1 MVESRMHRPTARFA
15 FKFLAPALL
24 CFLLAACAS
33 LDPNFPRSP
42 SYTIEPP
49 TDGRLSRYTD
59 ALLEGQHGYVSAFYI
74 LNRNDEALLWRLALA
89 DLAETSLDIQYF
101 IWQGDQSALLLMDRL
116 IRAADRGVR
125 VRLLVDDIT
134 VGMDDVPAALSHH
147 PNFEVRVFNPWEGR
161 SGGLSKGLEWLSKM
175 KRLNHRMHN
184 KLMVAD
190 NRMAIVGG
198 RNIGN
203 EYFGLAKK
211 YNFSD
216 LDLLGV
222 GPIAKDVSHAF
233 DIFWNSVYAYPGKGM
248 APEIDHEKGLQEI
261 REYLSEV
268 FADPKTQEML
278 TAFPLTPVD
287 WQTDLDML
295 RENHHVG
302 DGTIVYDQP
311 LIGKDLPPVQ
321 IMESLSIFAA
331 KAQNELLISSPY
343 FIPGDNFVRNLGAFT
358 KEGISV
364 KILTNS
370 LGSTNHPIVVS
381 AARDYRRPVIAAG
394 GELYEMRHDAAVAA
408 EYNTPPIQSKAFG
421 LHSKVFTMDRVQA
434 FVGSLNL
441 DPRSIYINT
450 EMGMLVT
457 SESLT
462 SAISDLILRD
472 MQPEN
477 AWRLSVNEKDEVLWT
492 SSAGTVDRDP
502 ARNWWQRFQVWFF
515 GLFPLEDQ
523 L

>member
-1 MVESRMHRPTARFA
+1 MVKSQLHRPTTRFA
-15 FKFLAPALL
+15 FKLLAPVLL
-24 CFLLAACAS
+24 CLLLAACAS
-33 LDPNFPRSP
+33 LDPNYPRSP
-42 SYTIEPP
+42 SHTIEPP
-49 TDGRLSRYTD
+49 ADGLLSRYTD
-59 ALLEGQHGYVSAFYI
+59 ELLAGQPDHLSAFYI
-74 LNRNDEALLWRLALA
+74 LDRNDEALLWRLALT
-89 DLAETSLDIQYF
+89 DLAEASLDIQYF
-101 IWQGDQSALLLMDRL
+101 IWQGDQSATLLLDRL
-116 IRAADRGVR
+116 VRAADRGVR

-134 VGMDDVPAALSHH
+134 IDLGDVPAALSHH

-203 EYFGLAKK
+203 SYFGLEKI

-216 LDLLGV
+216 LDLLGI

-248 APEIDHEKGLQEI
+248 APKMDYEAGLQEV
-261 REYLSEV
+261 RGYLTEYL
-268 FADPKTQEML
+268 DDKKNQEML
-278 TAFPLTPVD
+278 SEFPQVPVG
-287 WQTDLDML
+287 WQAELDML
-295 RENHHVG
+295 GQFHHIG

-311 LIGKDLPPVQ
+311 LIGKDMPPVQ

-331 KAQNELLISSPY
+331 KAQDELLISSPY
-343 FIPGDNFVRNLGAFT
+343 FIPGENFVINLAAFT

-381 AARDYRRPVIAAG
+381 AARNYRRPVIAAG
-394 GELYEMRHDAAVAA
+394 GELYEMRHDAAIASS
-408 EYNTPPIQSKAFG
+408 YDTPPVQAKAFG
-421 LHSKVFTMDRVQA
+421 LHSKVFTMDRVQV

-462 SAISDLILRD
+462 TAIAQLILRD
-472 MQPEN
+472 MKPEN
-477 AWRLSVNEKDEVLWT
+477 SWRLSVNEKDDVLWT

-502 ARNWWQRFQVWFF
+502 ARSWWQRFQVWFF